1 MDHATKEGFI
11 RQASRDIVQSDVDP
25 AALIEKLLTYEAPP
39 SLIHLANQGKL
50 NDTERG

>member
-11 RQASRDIVQSDVDP
+11 RQASRDIILSDAEP
-25 AALIEKLLTYEAPP
+25 AALIEKLSAYKAPP
-39 SLIHLANQGKL
+39 SLIRLASQGKL